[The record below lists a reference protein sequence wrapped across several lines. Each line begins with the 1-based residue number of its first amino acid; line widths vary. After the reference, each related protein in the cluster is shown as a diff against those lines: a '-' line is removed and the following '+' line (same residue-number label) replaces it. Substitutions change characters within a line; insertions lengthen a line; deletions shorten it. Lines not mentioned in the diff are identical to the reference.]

1 MASKKTSTAVAE
13 VSTEEKVSVT
23 SLKAFNADL
32 TCRGFQFE
40 IGKTY
45 SIDGKVIACERG
57 FHAVD
62 PATAMHVW
70 DFYPLVDDAGRLIRY
85 AEVVQSG
92 TMVRQDDNHGR
103 GTKIASA
110 EITIKAEIT
119 LPDFIKR
126 AITALMSAVKGG
138 DEEVKE
144 ASGHSSKLAASGDS
158 SQLAASG
165 DSSQLA
171 ASGDYSKLAASGDY
185 SKLAASGDYSKLA
198 ASGHSSQ
205 LSASGDY
212 SKLSSDGE
220 SGVLAISG
228 VGGRAKGAAG
238 TWIAV
243 AEFATDG
250 KTCLGFA
257 TGRVGAD
264 GIKPDTWYVAKGGKL
279 VEDV

>member
-45 SIDGKVIACERG
+45 SIDGKVIACGRG

-144 ASGHSSKLAASGDS
+144 ASG
-158 SQLAASG
+158 
-165 DSSQLA
+165 
-171 ASGDYSKLAASGDY
+171 DYSQ
-185 SKLAASGDYSKLA
+185 LAASGDYSKLA
-198 ASGHSSQ
+198 ASGHSSK
-205 LSASGDY
+205 LAASGHSSKLAASGDY
-212 SKLSSDGE
+212 SQLAASGHSSKLSSDGE

-243 AEFATDG
+243 AEFAKDG

>member
-165 DSSQLA
+165 D
-171 ASGDYSKLAASGDY
+171 YSKLAASGDY
-185 SKLAASGDYSKLA
+185 SQLA

-205 LSASGDY
+205 LAASGRYSQLSASGDS

-243 AEFATDG
+243 AEFAKDG

>member
-45 SIDGKVIACERG
+45 SIDGKVIACGRG

-144 ASGHSSKLAASGDS
+144 ASG
-158 SQLAASG
+158 

-171 ASGDYSKLAASGDY
+171 ASGDYSKLAASGHS
-185 SKLAASGDYSKLA
+185 SKLAASGD
-198 ASGHSSQ
+198 SSQ
-205 LSASGDY
+205 
-212 SKLSSDGE
+212 LSSDGE

-243 AEFATDG
+243 AEFAKDG